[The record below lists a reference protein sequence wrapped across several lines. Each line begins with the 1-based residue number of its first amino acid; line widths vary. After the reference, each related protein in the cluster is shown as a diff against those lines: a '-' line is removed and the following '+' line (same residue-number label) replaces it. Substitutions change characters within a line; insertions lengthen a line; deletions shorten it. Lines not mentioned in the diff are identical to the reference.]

1 MKFLLELTVKEL
13 VVVGALLFYITT
25 DLGTPG
31 FIARVMD
38 SAAGKLI
45 AVLAGLMLFRKQ
57 PVIIVILGVYA
68 LYVLVERSG
77 YVVARDAI
85 QEHTPSQLE
94 KDIVMNELQP
104 VDEVTLEEELVA
116 KFAPINSEIAPLIDT
131 TFKPTAADVNGASAL

>member
-13 VVVGALLFYITT
+13 VVVGALLLYITT

-31 FIARVMD
+31 FIARVMNTV
-38 SAAGKLI
+38 AGKLI
-45 AVLAGLMLFRKQ
+45 AVLAALVLFRNQ
-57 PVIIVILGVYA
+57 PIVIAVLGVYA

-94 KDIVMNELQP
+94 KEIVMNELQP
-104 VDEVTLEEELVA
+104 EDELTLEEEFVS

-131 TFKPTAADVNGASAL
+131 SFKPTASDLNGASAL

>member
-13 VVVGALLFYITT
+13 VVVGALFLYITT

-31 FIARVMD
+31 FIARVMNTV
-38 SAAGKLI
+38 AGKLI
-45 AVLAGLMLFRKQ
+45 AVLAALVLFRNQ
-57 PVIIVILGVYA
+57 PVIIAVLGVYA

-94 KDIVMNELQP
+94 KEIVMNELQP
-104 VDEVTLEEELVA
+104 EDELTLDEELVS
-116 KFAPINSEIAPLIDT
+116 KFAPINSELAPLIDT
-131 TFKPTAADVNGASAL
+131 SFKPTASDLNGASAL

>member
-13 VVVGALLFYITT
+13 VVVGALLLYITT

-31 FIARVMD
+31 FIARVMNTV
-38 SAAGKLI
+38 AGKLI
-45 AVLAGLMLFRKQ
+45 AVLAALVLFRNQ
-57 PVIIVILGVYA
+57 PVVIAVLGVYA

-94 KDIVMNELQP
+94 KEIVMNELQP
-104 VDEVTLEEELVA
+104 EDELTLEEELVS

-131 TFKPTAADVNGASAL
+131 SFKPTASDLNGASAL

>member
-13 VVVGALLFYITT
+13 VVVGALLLYITT

-31 FIARVMD
+31 FIARVMNTV
-38 SAAGKLI
+38 AGKLI
-45 AVLAGLMLFRKQ
+45 AVLAALVLFRNQ
-57 PVIIVILGVYA
+57 PVIIAVLGVYA

-94 KDIVMNELQP
+94 KEIVMNELQP
-104 VDEVTLEEELVA
+104 EDELTLEEELVS
-116 KFAPINSEIAPLIDT
+116 KFAPINSELAPLIDT
-131 TFKPTAADVNGASAL
+131 SFKPTASDLNGASAL